1 MKIRTTKYRLILSFT
16 EQHVAFE
23 KLYRELVAI
32 ENEFSTDA
40 TLIAQEKRKHFMK
53 ILLTHCSSTTRD
65 GQSNLQ
71 APQVKPVSSRMEV
84 AAPRAE
90 SNSDPPLTLAPSP
103 PPTPPPF
110 GMDKDL
116 GTKNIPKKGLA
127 MQDGVISFGEFK
139 LVIK

>member
-1 MKIRTTKYRLILSFT
+1 MKKIRTTKYRLILSFT

-23 KLYRELVAI
+23 KLFRELVAI

-40 TLIAQEKRKHFMK
+40 TLISQAKRIHFMK
-53 ILLTHCSSTTRD
+53 ILLAHCSSITRD

-71 APQVKPVSSRMEV
+71 APQVKPVSSRMEE

-103 PPTPPPF
+103 PPTPPPEMQRV
-110 GMDKDL
+110 GEKQIEANDL
-116 GTKNIPKKGLA
+116 PKSNEIL
-127 MQDGVISFGEFK
+127 SFGKFLLE
-139 LVIK
+139 IK